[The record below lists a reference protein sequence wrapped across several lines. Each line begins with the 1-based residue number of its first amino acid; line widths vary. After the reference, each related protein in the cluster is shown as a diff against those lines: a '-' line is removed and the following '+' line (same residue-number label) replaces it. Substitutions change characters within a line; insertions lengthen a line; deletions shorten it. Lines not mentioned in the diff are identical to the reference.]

1 MRRLTR
7 IRGLAAATRSRGF
20 RSRRGRAAGR
30 HGCRDPRHCAR
41 GLAVRHGESGS
52 ADPDQHRCRRVRVSL
67 VAATLIVAL
76 MAYLAATGRPDLET
90 SLRFRFCDENA
101 PVLQTDAPQEPD
113 GQVQISDTGRQMR
126 RRTAQPQPLA
136 ARNPGIRIV
145 LEGLGGLPEQAGWST
160 LAWPNMIGPTI
171 FEWDG
176 GADYI
181 IHGKWSRTL
190 PQLNFDGA
198 FVYPTERGP
207 RLSRSL
213 LPTDL
218 SQGTADAHHHP
229 GQGSVLGLVRSP
241 RRAVGGV
248 ADNRRARAMKL
259 LADAVVPRLV
269 PARPAALSL
278 AGHGQVSPATVTC
291 GPGWGV
297 VTRRP

>member
-20 RSRRGRAAGR
+20 IVVAAVVL
-30 HGCRDPRHCAR
+30 
-41 GLAVRHGESGS
+41 LAAMGVAILGTALAGWRFGMVS
-52 ADPDQHRCRRVRVSL
+52 ADLPTRINTVVAVCAFLL

-113 GQVQISDTGRQMR
+113 GQVQITRYRQTECDVVLR
-126 RRTAQPQPLA
+126 NRSRFA

-198 FVYPTERGP
+198 FVYPTEHGP
-207 RLSRSL
+207 ALIAIAA
-213 LPTDL
+213 
-218 SQGTADAHHHP
+218 ADGLEP
-229 GQGSVLGLVRSP
+229 RELRMPITILGRDQYLDWSA
-241 RRAVGGV
+241 RRAALLVGSQTTGE
-248 ADNRRARAMKL
+248 
-259 LADAVVPRLV
+259 
-269 PARPAALSL
+269 
-278 AGHGQVSPATVTC
+278 Q
-291 GPGWGV
+291 GP
-297 VTRRP
+297 